1 MQTYNFK
8 DRLNK
13 LTSLDNIRLLKFI
26 EIFQYCFIYIIIVII
41 VTHILD
47 KHYFNKFKLQP
58 EDVKK
63 EKSFLQ
69 FIKIL
74 ILIIIEIFVLT
85 IILFYI
91 RKIVLL
97 FPSIGTL
104 YNKRFIPHTTI
115 EYTMHIA
122 LIYVF
127 FELIPNFHNRF
138 KILVKYFN

>member
-1 MQTYNFK
+1 MFY
-8 DRLNK
+8 LYYY
-13 LTSLDNIRLLKFI
+13 L
-26 EIFQYCFIYIIIVII
+26 II

-104 YNKRFIPHTTI
+104 YNKKFIPHTTI
-115 EYTMHIA
+115 EYTVHIA

-127 FELIPNFHNRF
+127 FQLIPDFNNRF
-138 KILVKYFN
+138 NILIKYFN